1 MSDLQA
7 NLDVIEEI
15 GMSGAD
21 GRFALVLL
29 YRYVDTSGAY
39 TEWLT
44 SAMTTLAEAGGRVV
58 WAANGG
64 WPVVGSRQREW
75 DVIAIVE
82 YPTRQAFLDHIRSP
96 AFVEVERIRA
106 TAMVASEI
114 YACVPL
120 IDALS

>member
-15 GMSGAD
+15 GTSGAD

-29 YRYVDTSGAY
+29 YRYVDTGGAY

-44 SAMTTLAEAGGRVV
+44 RAMATLADVGGRVV
-58 WAANGG
+58 WAATGG
-64 WPVVGSRQREW
+64 WPVVGAREREW
-75 DVIAIVE
+75 DVIAVVE
-82 YPTRQAFLDHIRSP
+82 YPTRQAFLDHVQSA
-96 AFVEVERIRA
+96 AFAEVERIRA

-120 IDALS
+120 IDAVS